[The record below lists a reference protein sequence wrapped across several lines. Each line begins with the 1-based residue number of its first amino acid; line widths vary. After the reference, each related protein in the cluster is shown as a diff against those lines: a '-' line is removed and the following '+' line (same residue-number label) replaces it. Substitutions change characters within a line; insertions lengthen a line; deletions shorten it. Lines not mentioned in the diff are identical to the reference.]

1 MTKEEVISFLNQ
13 GREIVIEPED
23 IILSM
28 YKDIIYIIN
37 EDEMGYRIIL
47 DILNTE
53 EEICWNRMKLK
64 DETD

>member
-13 GREIVIEPED
+13 GREIVIEPEE